1 MRQFHSCQQRQ
12 QQQQQQQP
20 SSPQAQPRV
29 RGASAHAQGHAAAAP
44 AIDETLDQA
53 AALWTTRRIRS
64 FFLLLDRNAAPK
76 QR

>member
-12 QQQQQQQP
+12 QQQQP
-20 SSPQAQPRV
+20 SPPQAKSHV
-29 RGASAHAQGHAAAAP
+29 RPSAHVPDHAAAAP
-44 AIDETLDQA
+44 AIDDALDQA

-64 FFLLLDRNAAPK
+64 FFLLLDPNAGPK

>member
-1 MRQFHSCQQRQ
+1 MRQFESRQQLQ

-20 SSPQAQPRV
+20 VHESV
-29 RGASAHAQGHAAAAP
+29 RPSAHVPARSAATRQ
-44 AIDETLDQA
+44 DVDNETLDRA

-64 FFLLLDRNAAPK
+64 FFLLLEQPSRTT